1 MRQPTLPSKNS
12 FEGIK
17 LCLTAKLSR
26 SSLNAN
32 HFLWVTILKGFVLTL
47 PPCWPLSN
55 NSMVFGWLFERS
67 YFLKPFPWVQHA
79 NGHLLTKPKKMEKMH
94 FCGGFAHCLFPKPAS
109 WVHCPG
115 QSGKRQSKEQ
125 SLWRLWRRSG
135 ATHDH
140 TVFFQHCLEFVATVT
155 SRRIHRNQI
164 LQHWITSRLV
174 APSHIVFTP

>member
-79 NGHLLTKPKKMEKMH
+79 NGHLLTKPKKMEKCT
-94 FCGGFAHCLFPKPAS
+94 FVGGLPTAYSPNLHLGSTAQ
-109 WVHCPG
+109 VRAG
-115 QSGKRQSKEQ
+115 SGKAKSKACEDF
-125 SLWRLWRRSG
+125 G
-135 ATHDH
+135 GDPGPHMT
-140 TVFFQHCLEFVATVT
+140 T
-155 SRRIHRNQI
+155 
-164 LQHWITSRLV
+164 
-174 APSHIVFTP
+174 PSSSNIV